1 MEDAASGFA
10 LSFLPER
17 RHSKSW
23 ISAMNKVPSSH
34 RFVGRFCE
42 TPPSMASD
50 KNALQE
56 KSMARGRSLLAQVL
70 PALLF
75 LSALPALLQAAESPS
90 PAPFDVVI
98 KGGTVYDGTGEP
110 ARVTDVGI
118 RGDRIAGFGNF
129 SPDQARV
136 VIDAKGM
143 AVAPGFINMLSWSTE
158 SLIEDGR
165 SQSEIREGVTTE
177 IMGEGYSMGPWNDR
191 IKERMRREQGDIK
204 YEIKWNTLVDYLRYL
219 EQRGVSCNVASFIGA
234 TTIRENIIGL
244 EDKQPTPEQLEQM
257 RQLVRQEME
266 AGALGI
272 GTSLIYPPAFYAKTE
287 ELIEMC
293 KVAAKYQGK
302 YISHMRSEGN
312 QLLEAID
319 ELLRISRE
327 ANIPAEIYH
336 IKAAGQ
342 PNWGKA
348 DAMLAKIEEARKAG
362 LKITADMYTYTAA
375 GTGLDACLPPWTAD
389 GGNPALFKR
398 LRDPAIRE
406 KIAAE
411 VRTPSDKWE
420 NLYLAAGSPEKILLS
435 GFKSEK
441 LKPLTG
447 KTLAEVAKMRGKD
460 PIETAMDLISE
471 DESRIDTIYFLMSE
485 QNVKKEIAKPWVS
498 FGSDEASQAPEG
510 VFLKSNPH
518 PRAYGNFA
526 RVLGKYVREDKVLT
540 LADAIRKLSGQ
551 PATNLGLDHRGFIK
565 EGMFADVVVFDPA
578 TISDRAT
585 FEKPH
590 QYSVGVKHVFVNG
603 VQVLKDGE
611 HTGAK
616 PGRAVWGPGKIR

>member
-1 MEDAASGFA
+1 MLRTLGCGLVIFASAF
-10 LSFLPER
+10 
-17 RHSKSW
+17 
-23 ISAMNKVPSSH
+23 SS
-34 RFVGRFCE
+34 RLVAQN
-42 TPPSMASD
+42 ASPT
-50 KNALQE
+50 
-56 KSMARGRSLLAQVL
+56 S
-70 PALLF
+70 
-75 LSALPALLQAAESPS
+75 
-90 PAPFDVVI
+90 FDVLI
-98 KGGTVYDGTGEP
+98 KGGTVYDGSGR
-110 ARVTDVGI
+110 AGQSADVAI
-118 RGDRIAGFGNF
+118 RGDRIVGVGDFKA
-129 SPDQARV
+129 ATAKII
-136 VIDAKGM
+136 IDAKGM

-165 SQSEIREGVTTE
+165 SQSEIREGVTTQ
-177 IMGEGYSMGPWNDR
+177 IMGEGFSMGPLNDR
-191 IKERMRREQGDIK
+191 IKERMRRDQGDIK
-204 YEIKWNTLVDYLRYL
+204 YEIKWTTLAEYLRYL

-234 TTIRENIIGL
+234 TTIRDNVIGL

-287 ELIEMC
+287 ELIELC

-312 QLLEAID
+312 RLLEAID
-319 ELLRISRE
+319 ELLRISKE

-348 DAMLAKIEEARKAG
+348 DAMLAKIEAARKAG

-389 GGNPALFKR
+389 GGYPALFKR
-398 LRDPAIRE
+398 LRDPATRE

-420 NLYLAAGSPEKILLS
+420 NLYLAAGSPDKILLN
-435 GFKSEK
+435 GFKTEK

-447 KTLAEVAKMRGKD
+447 KSLAEVAKMRGKD

-471 DESRIDTIYFLMSE
+471 DESRIDSIYFLMSE
-485 QNVKKEIAKPWVS
+485 ENVKKEMVKPWVS

-510 VFLKSNPH
+510 NFIKSNCH

-526 RVLGKYVREDKVLT
+526 RVLGKYVREEKVLT
-540 LADAIRKLSGQ
+540 LAEAIRKLTGL
-551 PATNLGLDHRGFIK
+551 PATNLGLDHRGFVK
-565 EGMFADVVVFDPA
+565 EGMFADVVVFDPS
-578 TISDRAT
+578 TIADRAT

-590 QYSVGVKHVFVNG
+590 QYAVGVNHVFVNG

-616 PGRAVWGPGKIR
+616 SGRALWGPGKIR